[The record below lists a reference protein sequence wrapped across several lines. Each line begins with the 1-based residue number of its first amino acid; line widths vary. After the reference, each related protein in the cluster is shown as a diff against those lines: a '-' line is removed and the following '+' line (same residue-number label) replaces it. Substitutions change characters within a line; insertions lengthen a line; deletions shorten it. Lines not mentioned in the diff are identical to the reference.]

1 MVSHEGFPVICNRW
15 WLYINRISVFAGKPR
30 AHTSGG
36 VLHTVAVMGYDTKKG
51 DKLMREKRNG
61 VRKLTIK

>member
-1 MVSHEGFPVICNRW
+1 M
-15 WLYINRISVFAGKPR
+15 NRISVFAGKPR

-36 VLHTVAVMGYDTKKG
+36 VLHTAAVMGYDTKKG